1 MGDLEGSNHGYR
13 AYQRAMEAS
22 AGFAQMPPP
31 REAEG
36 PVTGPLA
43 GEHPYGEHPSRTL
56 FVRNINSNV
65 EDSELRALFEVGP
78 RNLLVLSVSRFFSLR
93 YWAFTYGR
101 STLSLG
107 VFEVGAGALDY
118 RFDATAPKLDCHFTS
133 IQLCMFNRYQRI
145 C

>member
-1 MGDLEGSNHGYR
+1 
-13 AYQRAMEAS
+13 
-22 AGFAQMPPP
+22 MPPP

-78 RNLLVLSVSRFFSLR
+78 RNLLVLSVSRFFHFVTGPLLMDVLLR
-93 YWAFTYGR
+93 HYAFSR
-101 STLSLG
+101 LG
-107 VFEVGAGALDY
+107 PGCGPIG
-118 RFDATAPKLDCHFTS
+118 FDAIVPKLD
-133 IQLCMFNRYQRI
+133 
-145 C
+145 